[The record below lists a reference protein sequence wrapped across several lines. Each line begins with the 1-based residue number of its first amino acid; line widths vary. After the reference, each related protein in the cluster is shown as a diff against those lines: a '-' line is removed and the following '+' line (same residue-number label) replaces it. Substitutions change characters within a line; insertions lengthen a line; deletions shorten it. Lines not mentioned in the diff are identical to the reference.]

1 MTNEL
6 ITGYYVGNFYQIN
19 GKAHEKLN
27 VRLNQENLQDVFANA
42 MKDTKIDIGMECQSI
57 NNTPINFHGTIV
69 ETDDGNY
76 RLIGELNEFLY
87 AENDFDYKEEFEEY
101 LQNEPD
107 GKYDVDFT
115 FSGED
120 LQNKLNEYK
129 QIENGVHEAQ
139 SSAVIVYGAFL
150 LSKDNIKRQMK

>member
-1 MTNEL
+1 MPNEL

-19 GKAHEKLN
+19 GEAHEKLS
-27 VRLNQENLQDVFANA
+27 VRLNQENLQGIFANA
-42 MKDTKIDIGMECQSI
+42 MKDTEIDMGMECQSI
-57 NNTPINFHGTIV
+57 NNTPIDFRGTIV
-69 ETDDGNY
+69 ETNDGNY
-76 RLIGELNEFLY
+76 RLIGEMNEFLY

-107 GKYDVDFT
+107 GKYNVDFT

-129 QIENGVHEAQ
+129 QIENGIHEVQ

-150 LSKDNIKRQMK
+150 LARDNIK